1 MKTLYKILVVGFL
14 HLIISN
20 LSAQD
25 IIISPS
31 SELITPYPIN
41 GDKDQILLPLPPRPP
56 VDEDEDNAF
65 EVSCQ
70 CQYYYNYFGIQND
83 LQATSN
89 EQLWFEGME
98 RAQKYEME
106 QRLGKTFPTH
116 YAAQKA
122 FFSRIAERWH
132 TGPYYNQIGDYVSS
146 NFSYSNRKIVETEAR
161 YKSISAW
168 QNEYNRIRNGQSR
181 VHKFGDLRYSNPYV
195 NNVKIEDLR
204 HTITLATSKSY
215 ELNKLNTELNKKT
228 NTINWRK
235 KLDKAKET
243 KAFENWISQQ
253 YLNQYYSLGYRDAI
267 KLMIVYLITDFSGPG
282 SGVIA
287 PPNTFFSNN
296 VYWAGDYNFY
306 DQMVSVTNSQSI
318 TSTPA
323 TDTNLSSEEAIA
335 RYAIKSLPTRVSNLV
350 LGNTYLKS
358 KTSGY
363 LYENEYS
370 AKSLAMAN
378 RFFTSYLDNQYFNI
392 DRNLY
397 ASAWGA
403 SPRYQNENQQYLALR
418 AVTSTGQ
425 AREGM
430 TNLTNLFNPT
440 YLQGQNYDHEG
451 YNVRAVFLANGL
463 QIPDYITNE
472 MLGRT
477 FNFIPQISSVIQIYF
492 EYGIGEQL
500 WANGYSLQEFLNSP
514 FAQQAALAL
523 INEGKVDFDDQVI
536 LDSSFL
542 STKAYCVYNEL
553 KRTNGNLFRQTIGS
567 FIDDPK
573 YNLKFVVGECIRT
586 DQACTDGT
594 SSINEGL
601 ITIKLENTNINSL
614 EAAALLLHE
623 GLHAEMFRFVK
634 QFHDGEV
641 DTEDKVRL
649 INLYGIY
656 KQLGWDN
663 NEIPTLAQHTYMTEN
678 YIIPIA
684 KAVRELDGNRFP
696 LNDYLGYGWDGL
708 KRIAHPSLIS
718 DEQFQD
724 LLNIKNR
731 INSSTTFNPMNC
743 N

>member
-1 MKTLYKILVVGFL
+1 MRILYKIIVIGCL
-14 HLIISN
+14 HLCIFN

-25 IIISPS
+25 QIISS
-31 SELITPYPIN
+31 GSELITPYPID
-41 GDKDQILLPLPPRPP
+41 GDKEQILLPLPPRP
-56 VDEDEDNAF
+56 DDGEEDEDGGIQ
-65 EVSCQ
+65 VSCQ
-70 CQYYYNYFGIQND
+70 CQYYYNYLGIQND

-98 RAQKYEME
+98 RAQKYEIE
-106 QRLGKTFPTH
+106 RRLGRTFPNH
-116 YAAQKA
+116 YSAQKA

-132 TGPYYNQIGDYVSS
+132 TRQYYDQVGDYVNS
-146 NFSYSNRKIVETEAR
+146 NFSYSNSKIAETEAR

-168 QNEYNRIRNGQSR
+168 QDEYNRIRNGQAR
-181 VHKFGDLRYSNPYV
+181 IHKFGDLKYSNPYV

-204 HTITLATSKSY
+204 HTITLATYRSY
-215 ELNKLNTELNKKT
+215 ELNKFNSELNKKT
-228 NTINWRK
+228 NTLNWRK

-253 YLNQYYSLGYRDAI
+253 YLNHYNSLGYRDAI
-267 KLMIVYLITDFSGPG
+267 KLMLVYLITDFSGAG

-287 PPNTFFSNN
+287 PPSSFFSNN
-296 VYWAGDYNFY
+296 VYWAGQYNY
-306 DQMVSVTNSQSI
+306 YNHMINVTNSQNI
-318 TSTPA
+318 MSTPA
-323 TDTNLSSEEAIA
+323 TDTNLSTEEAIA
-335 RYAIKSLPTRVSNLV
+335 RYAIKSLPTRVSSLV

-363 LYENEYS
+363 LYKNEYS

-397 ASAWGA
+397 TSAWGA
-403 SPRYQNENQQYLALR
+403 APRYQNENQQYLALR
-418 AVTSTGQ
+418 AVTSVGQ

-430 TNLTNLFNPT
+430 ANLTNLFNPT

-463 QIPDYITNE
+463 QISDYITNE
-472 MLGRT
+472 MLGRV
-477 FNFIPQISSVIQIYF
+477 FNFIPQTSSVIHIYF

-500 WANGYSLQEFLNSP
+500 WANGYSLQEFLNTP

-523 INEGKVDFDDQVI
+523 INEGNVDFDDQVI

-573 YNLKFVVGECIRT
+573 YNLYFKVGEC
-586 DQACTDGT
+586 DDPADMCTDDEALVDSNT
-594 SSINEGL
+594 L
-601 ITIKLENTNINSL
+601 TIKIDNTRLNGLNN
-614 EAAALLLHE
+614 AAALLHE
-623 GLHAEMFRFVK
+623 GIHAELFRFVN
-634 QFHDGEV
+634 EANNENV
-641 DTEDKVRL
+641 NPNSRPRL
-649 INLYGIY
+649 FDLYRIY
-656 KQLGWDN
+656 HNDLRTMDSNAQHAYMAENYVKPIARAIKQLDN
-663 NEIPTLAQHTYMTEN
+663 NRYPIDYYM
-678 YIIPIA
+678 
-684 KAVRELDGNRFP
+684 GF
-696 LNDYLGYGWDGL
+696 GWDGL
-708 KRIAHPSLIS
+708 RSYAYSGLLS
-718 DEQFQD
+718 NEDSNRFDE
-724 LLNIKNR
+724 LKTIVLNNT
-731 INSSTTFNPMNC
+731 NFDPQNC

>member
-1 MKTLYKILVVGFL
+1 MKTLYKILVVGCL
-14 HLIISN
+14 HLLIFN

-25 IIISPS
+25 RIIAPS

-56 VDEDEDNAF
+56 GDEDENDGF

-70 CQYYYNYFGIQND
+70 CQYYYNYLGIQND

-106 QRLGKTFPTH
+106 RRLGKTFPTH

-122 FFSRIAERWH
+122 FFSRIAEKWH
-132 TGPYYNQIGDYVSS
+132 TSPYYNQVGDYVNS
-146 NFSYSNRKIVETEAR
+146 NFSYSNVKIAETEAR

-168 QNEYNRIRNGQSR
+168 QDEYNRIRNGQSR

-204 HTITLATSKSY
+204 HTITLATYKSY
-215 ELNKLNTELNKKT
+215 ELNKFNTELNKKT
-228 NTINWRK
+228 NTLNWRK

-253 YLNQYYSLGYRDAI
+253 YLNEYYSLGYRDAI
-267 KLMIVYLITDFSGPG
+267 KLMIVYLITDFSGTG
-282 SGVIA
+282 SGVLA
-287 PPNTFFSNN
+287 PPSTFFSNDI
-296 VYWAGDYNFY
+296 YWAGRYNFY
-306 DQMVSVTNSQSI
+306 NQMISITNSQNI
-318 TSTPA
+318 TATTSTGS
-323 TDTNLSSEEAIA
+323 NLSSVEAIA

-397 ASAWGA
+397 ASAWGV

-418 AVTSTGQ
+418 AVTSVGQ
-425 AREGM
+425 SREGM

-463 QIPDYITNE
+463 QIPDHITNE
-472 MLGRT
+472 MLGQV
-477 FNFIPQISSVIQIYF
+477 FNFIPQASSVIQIYF

-542 STKAYCVYNEL
+542 NTDAYCVYNEL

-573 YNLKFVVGECIRT
+573 YDLYFTVGECTST
-586 DQACTDGT
+586 DLACTNDDLLEKYN
-594 SSINEGL
+594 IL
-601 ITIKLENTNINSL
+601 QIKLENTNIKSL
-614 EAAALLLHE
+614 NAAATLLHE
-623 GLHAEMFRFVK
+623 GIHAELFRFVQEAGQGNVNPEERK
-634 QFHDGEV
+634 
-641 DTEDKVRL
+641 RL
-649 INLYGIY
+649 FDLYKNFKGLNTMSSDAQHVYMAENYVKPIARAIR
-656 KQLGWDN
+656 QLDN
-663 NEIPTLAQHTYMTEN
+663 NRY
-678 YIIPIA
+678 
-684 KAVRELDGNRFP
+684 P
-696 LNDYLGYGWDGL
+696 LNHYMGFGWDGL
-708 KRIAHPSLIS
+708 RAY
-718 DEQFQD
+718 DFQGT
-724 LLNIKNR
+724 L
-731 INSSTTFNPMNC
+731 STEESNEFYTLQALVNNNTDFNPTNC